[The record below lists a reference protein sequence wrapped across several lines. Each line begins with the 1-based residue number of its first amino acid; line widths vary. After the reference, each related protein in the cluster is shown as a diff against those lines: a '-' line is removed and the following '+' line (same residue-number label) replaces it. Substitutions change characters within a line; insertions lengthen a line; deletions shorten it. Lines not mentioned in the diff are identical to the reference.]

1 MIAGRTILYAT
12 DATELDEGQM
22 NDLVAFS
29 DLGAQEI
36 ILLHRGKVGTLFEE
50 RLGLLDMDIKIM
62 GAHDLSVTSVLA
74 IARDKG
80 VFMVAFSL
88 GKDRERPFIR
98 SHTRLLYKQAD
109 VPVIAL
115 PQNGKAH
122 SSPRPGL
129 MNHVIFATDW
139 SESSEKAMAFLL
151 SFGDVIQAM
160 EIVHVIDKRLSVR
173 DMRQLKDRL
182 TGCREKFHEHGI
194 DSEAHVYAGKAWE
207 EIVRAA
213 RDYEGSCVVMGAARR
228 LGMKHPVSN
237 SCSSRVASVSLLPT
251 LVVP

>member
-1 MIAGRTILYAT
+1 
-12 DATELDEGQM
+12 
-22 NDLVAFS
+22 
-29 DLGAQEI
+29 
-36 ILLHRGKVGTLFEE
+36 
-50 RLGLLDMDIKIM
+50 MDIKIM
-62 GAHDLSVTSVLA
+62 AAHDLSVSSVLA
-74 IARDKG
+74 VARDKG
-80 VFMVAFSL
+80 VGMVAFSL
-88 GKDRERPFIR
+88 GKDHGRSLIT
-98 SHTRLLYKQAD
+98 SHTRLLYKRAH
-109 VPVIAL
+109 VPVVAL
-115 PQNGKAH
+115 PQNGRDH
-122 SSPRPGL
+122 SSARPGVL
-129 MNHVIFATDW
+129 NHVIFATDW

-151 SFGDVIQAM
+151 PFGDVIQAL

-213 RDYEGSCVVMGAARR
+213 RDYEGSCVVMGATRR